1 VTSKVECNR
10 LKGIMVEKK
19 ITQERLAKM
28 AGISENSLA
37 RKINGHRDFWY
48 WEVVLITRLLGFK
61 TINEV
66 FPEIYEACSC
76 RRKHVSCKTTRGGLH
91 IL

>member
-1 VTSKVECNR
+1 MTSRAECNR
-10 LKGIMVEKK
+10 LKGILVEKK

-48 WEVVLITRLLGFK
+48 WEMALITKLLKFEA
-61 TINEV
+61 IHEV
-66 FPEIYEACSC
+66 FPEIYKACNISA
-76 RRKHVSCKTTRGGLH
+76 
-91 IL
+91 

>member
-1 VTSKVECNR
+1 MNSRAECNR
-10 LKGIMVEKK
+10 LKGILVEKK

-48 WEVVLITRLLGFK
+48 WEMALITKLLDFNA
-61 TINEV
+61 IHEV
-66 FPEIYEACSC
+66 FPEIYEACN
-76 RRKHVSCKTTRGGLH
+76 VSA
-91 IL
+91 